1 MVRCVNRLWNVD
13 LGLALRIVE
22 RKNLELCWTIGAE
35 TLQTLPLDLH
45 APSVLCFFVFFSLF
59 LFLFKLFCHVQ
70 QSCFVYRFTVWGLRA
85 TWPHHRLHR
94 ADWGGLNLLI
104 FLLIFS
110 ALLQGN
116 HFSGISGNVEM
127 SGISSMSGKDQEKGP
142 KSGKGQEFC
151 AVGEIWLWQ
160 LNKII

>member
-1 MVRCVNRLWNVD
+1 MECGSWIGLENCWKKEPWIVLDNRCRNPAD
-13 LGLALRIVE
+13 L
-22 RKNLELCWTIGAE
+22 TIRF
-35 TLQTLPLDLH
+35 TCSITF
-45 APSVLCFFVFFSLF
+45 VFFVFFSLF

-70 QSCFVYRFTVWGLRA
+70 QSCFVCGFTVWGLRA
-85 TWPHHRLHR
+85 TWPHCRLHR

-151 AVGEIWLWQ
+151 AVG
-160 LNKII
+160 KFDCGSSTK